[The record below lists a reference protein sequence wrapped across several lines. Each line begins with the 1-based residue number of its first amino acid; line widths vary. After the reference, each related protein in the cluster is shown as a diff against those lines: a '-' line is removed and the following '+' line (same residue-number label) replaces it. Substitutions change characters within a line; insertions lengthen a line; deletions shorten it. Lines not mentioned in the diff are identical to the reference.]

1 MKATIS
7 DLIAND
13 IVHHGMEQTS
23 TGNYIES
30 FEDYKKGFDDDSKKY
45 LEEHKED
52 IFNSIS
58 CNPNIAE
65 VDFDKDD
72 INMYFYY
79 DGIFDRLDKAI
90 YNASQ
95 ILGEN
100 LEIDEVQEISDE
112 VIYGEDLSRVLTNF
126 IKMFKGYRMEV

>member
-13 IVHHGMEQTS
+13 IIHHGMEQTS
-23 TGNYIES
+23 TGNYIEN
-30 FEDYKKGFDDDSKKY
+30 FTEYMKEFDDESKKY
-45 LEEHKED
+45 LIEHKKD
-52 IFNSIS
+52 IFNCIS
-58 CNPNIAE
+58 ANPNIAE

-95 ILGEN
+95 VLGEN
-100 LEIDEVQEISDE
+100 LEIDEIQELSDE
-112 VIYGEDLSRVLTNF
+112 VIYGEDLSRVLTNI
-126 IKMFKGYRMEV
+126 IKSFKGYGLEV

>member
-30 FEDYKKGFDDDSKKY
+30 FEDYMKEFDDDSKKY
-45 LEEHKED
+45 LTEHKED

-95 ILGEN
+95 
-100 LEIDEVQEISDE
+100 V
-112 VIYGEDLSRVLTNF
+112 LSL
-126 IKMFKGYRMEV
+126 IHI